1 MQAVREAVSIPVLAN
16 GNIRNLQDVHD
27 CIAYTGVEGVMSAE
41 SLLED
46 PALFWPHRLTPEGT
60 QSQCVCMC
68 VHSTALIVLYTGH
81 ESQPRHAEYIAG
93 NFRLTAIVRR
103 CVLLVN
109 EVWAQP

>member
-60 QSQCVCMC
+60 KSQCMC
-68 VHSTALIVLYTGH
+68 LCLHSTAQQYLCCKQHV
-81 ESQPRHAEYIAG
+81 
-93 NFRLTAIVRR
+93 RLSLSMLNM
-103 CVLLVN
+103 LLTFLG
-109 EVWAQP
+109 

>member
-60 QSQCVCMC
+60 KSQCVCVCIAQHCLCC
-68 VHSTALIVLYTGH
+68 VTECA
-81 ESQPRHAEYIAG
+81 SQPEHAEHIAG
-93 NFRLTAIVRR
+93 KPSLTAFVR
-103 CVLLVN
+103 
-109 EVWAQP
+109 

>member
-60 QSQCVCMC
+60 ELPCVCLC
-68 VHSTALIVLYTGH
+68 VSVCVCHSTALFVLCC
-81 ESQPRHAEYIAG
+81 ECVFQAEHAE
-93 NFRLTAIVRR
+93 
-103 CVLLVN
+103 CVDRQTQFDSVC
-109 EVWAQP
+109 